1 MLQKVSESESV
12 TIAFSSFL
20 PFFNLSTKGAETWT
34 RYVLEGNPIT
44 RDTSAIRCDLAMEDS
59 GYGTRFTEGVS
70 GCPSCESR
78 K

>member
-34 RYVLEGNPIT
+34 GIFWKEILSRVT
-44 RDTSAIRCDLAMEDS
+44 RLLYDVI
-59 GYGTRFTEGVS
+59 
-70 GCPSCESR
+70 
-78 K
+78 